1 MADNQAEVKVNNP
14 ELKVNTE
21 SPKKV
26 LEKIQMKK
34 RQRPGQRTEGNNN
47 RRDRDRS
54 RSRRRNDLDDEFDS
68 RIISIRRVTRVY
80 KGGKR
85 MRLSVVA
92 VVGDKKGRVG
102 IGVGKGADVKTAE
115 QKAITYAR
123 KHLVMVNR
131 KGNTIPHEVTYKKG
145 AAKVFLRPAAP
156 GTGIIAGLA
165 VRSVVELVGIKD
177 ILSKVI
183 GAKSSTN
190 NAYATIE
197 ALTTLKN
204 SRL

>member
-1 MADNQAEVKVNNP
+1 MAENQVEAKVNNP
-14 ELKVNTE
+14 ELKINTD

-34 RQRPGQRTEGNNN
+34 RQRPGQRTEGNN
-47 RRDRDRS
+47 RRDRERS
-54 RSRRRNDLDDEFDS
+54 RSRRHEQDDEFDS

-115 QKAITYAR
+115 QKAITYAK
-123 KHLVMVNR
+123 KHLVMINR

-183 GAKSSTN
+183 GSKSSTN